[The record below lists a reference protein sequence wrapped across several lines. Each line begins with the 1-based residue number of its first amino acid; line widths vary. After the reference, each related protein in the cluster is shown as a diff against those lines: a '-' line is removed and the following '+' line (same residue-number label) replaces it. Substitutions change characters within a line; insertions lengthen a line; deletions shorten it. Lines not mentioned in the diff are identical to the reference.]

1 MIRIKLL
8 GIMAMVLGTGA
19 GYAVV
24 PLDSCRS
31 MALRHNKEIL
41 IANQKIAAAQYQK
54 DQAKAAYLPSI
65 DFVGGYMY
73 NQKNISLIEEDA
85 LLPTKTFNPATGSY
99 DFNLL
104 MDPSTGKPVMVN
116 GQVVPTQVALL
127 PKEAMTYDIH
137 NVFAGAL
144 TLTQPV
150 YMGGKIKAMNDI
162 TRYAEAL
169 ATTMRNKAV
178 EDVVYQVDAAYWQV
192 VSLKAKE
199 RLARSYVNLLD
210 TLNHNVEAMVR
221 EGIATKADALSVA
234 VKLNEANV
242 DMTKV
247 TNGLA
252 LSRML
257 LSQLC
262 GLPVNTTFT
271 LADED
276 SERLGEQPLVATSY
290 NMDDVYARR
299 HDINALQLGVKIY
312 EKKAKVAMSD
322 MLPQVALMGMYS
334 VSNPNSFNGFKNKF
348 GGAFSVGATL
358 KIPLWHWGGNYNKY
372 RAAKTEAVIQNLELE
387 NARDKI
393 ALQVNQASF
402 KAQEEIKTYESTR
415 SNLAKAEENLRMAQI
430 GFKEGVMPVDNVM
443 AAQTAW
449 LKANSEVIDAQI
461 DVQLCNVYLSKV
473 LGTMQ
478 Y

>member
-137 NVFAGAL
+137 NVCAGAL

-210 TLNHNVEAMVR
+210 TLNHNVEVMVR

-276 SERLGEQPLVATSY
+276 SERLREPPLVATSY

-402 KAQEEIKTYESTR
+402 KAQEAIKTYESTR

>member
-41 IANQKIAAAQYQK
+41 IANQKIAAAKYQK

-299 HDINALQLGVKIY
+299 HDINALQLGVKIF

-402 KAQEEIKTYESTR
+402 KAQEAIKTYESTR

>member
-221 EGIATKADALSVA
+221 EGIATKADALSGA
-234 VKLNEANV
+234 GKLNEANV

-402 KAQEEIKTYESTR
+402 KAQEAIKTYESTR

>member
-104 MDPSTGKPVMVN
+104 MDPSTGKPLMVN

-276 SERLGEQPLVATSY
+276 SERLGDQPLVATSY

-322 MLPQVALMGMYS
+322 MLPQVALLGMYS

-402 KAQEEIKTYESTR
+402 KAQEAIKTYESTR

>member
-210 TLNHNVEAMVR
+210 TLNHNVEAMVH

-299 HDINALQLGVKIY
+299 HDIYALQLGVKIY

-402 KAQEEIKTYESTR
+402 KAQEAIKTYESTR

>member
-41 IANQKIAAAQYQK
+41 IANQKIAAARYQK

-127 PKEAMTYDIH
+127 PKEALTYDIH

-402 KAQEEIKTYESTR
+402 KAQEAIKTYESTR

>member
-41 IANQKIAAAQYQK
+41 IANQKIAAAKYQK

-73 NQKNISLIEEDA
+73 NQKNMSLIEEDA

-402 KAQEEIKTYESTR
+402 KAQEAIKTYESTR

>member
-358 KIPLWHWGGNYNKY
+358 KIPLWHWGCNYNKY

-402 KAQEEIKTYESTR
+402 KAQEAIKTYESTR

>member
-8 GIMAMVLGTGA
+8 GIMVMVLGTGA

-210 TLNHNVEAMVR
+210 TLNHNVEAMVH
-221 EGIATKADALSVA
+221 EVIATKADALSVA

-372 RAAKTEAVIQNLELE
+372 RVAKTEAVIQNLELE

-402 KAQEEIKTYESTR
+402 KAQEAIKTYESTR

>member
-41 IANQKIAAAQYQK
+41 IANQKIAAARYQK

-65 DFVGGYMY
+65 DFVGGYLY

-402 KAQEEIKTYESTR
+402 KAQEAIKTYESTR
-415 SNLAKAEENLRMAQI
+415 SNLVKAEENLRMAQI

>member
-65 DFVGGYMY
+65 DFVGGYLY

-393 ALQVNQASF
+393 ALQVHQASF
-402 KAQEEIKTYESTR
+402 KAQEAIKTYESTR

>member
-210 TLNHNVEAMVR
+210 TLNHNVEAMVH

-372 RAAKTEAVIQNLELE
+372 RVAKTEAVIQNLELE

-402 KAQEEIKTYESTR
+402 KAQEAIKTYESTR

>member
-8 GIMAMVLGTGA
+8 GVMALVLGVGA

-276 SERLGEQPLVATSY
+276 SERLGEQPMVATSY

-299 HDINALQLGVKIY
+299 NDINALQLGVKIY

-402 KAQEEIKTYESTR
+402 KAQEAIKTYESTR

>member
-221 EGIATKADALSVA
+221 EGIATKADALSVV

-402 KAQEEIKTYESTR
+402 KAQEAIKTYESTR

>member
-276 SERLGEQPLVATSY
+276 SERLGDQPLVATSY

-372 RAAKTEAVIQNLELE
+372 RTAKTEAVIKNLELE

-402 KAQEEIKTYESTR
+402 KAQEAIKTYESTR

>member
-178 EDVVYQVDAAYWQV
+178 EDMVYQVDAAYWQV

-402 KAQEEIKTYESTR
+402 KAQEAIKTYESTR

>member
-372 RAAKTEAVIQNLELE
+372 RVAKTEAVIQNLELE

-402 KAQEEIKTYESTR
+402 KAQEAIKTYESTR

>member
-276 SERLGEQPLVATSY
+276 SERLGE
-290 NMDDVYARR
+290 
-299 HDINALQLGVKIY
+299 
-312 EKKAKVAMSD
+312 
-322 MLPQVALMGMYS
+322 
-334 VSNPNSFNGFKNKF
+334 
-348 GGAFSVGATL
+348 
-358 KIPLWHWGGNYNKY
+358 
-372 RAAKTEAVIQNLELE
+372 
-387 NARDKI
+387 
-393 ALQVNQASF
+393 
-402 KAQEEIKTYESTR
+402 
-415 SNLAKAEENLRMAQI
+415 
-430 GFKEGVMPVDNVM
+430 
-443 AAQTAW
+443 
-449 LKANSEVIDAQI
+449 
-461 DVQLCNVYLSKV
+461 
-473 LGTMQ
+473 
-478 Y
+478 

>member
-41 IANQKIAAAQYQK
+41 IANQKIAAARYQK

-65 DFVGGYMY
+65 DFVGAYLY
-73 NQKNISLIEEDA
+73 HQKNISLIEEDA

-178 EDVVYQVDAAYWQV
+178 EDVVYHVDAAYWQV

-402 KAQEEIKTYESTR
+402 KAQEAIKTYESTR
-415 SNLAKAEENLRMAQI
+415 SNLVKAEENLRMAQI

>member
-116 GQVVPTQVALL
+116 GHVVPTQVALL

-402 KAQEEIKTYESTR
+402 KAQEAIKTYESTR

>member
-8 GIMAMVLGTGA
+8 GVMALVLGVGA
-19 GYAVV
+19 GYASV

-41 IANQKIAAAQYQK
+41 IANQKIAAAKYQK

-65 DFVGGYMY
+65 DFVGSYMY

-85 LLPTKTFNPATGSY
+85 LLPTKSFNPSTGGY
-99 DFNLL
+99 DYNLL
-104 MDPSTGKPVMVN
+104 IDPSTGKPMMVN
-116 GQVVPTQVALL
+116 GQVIPSQVALL
-127 PKEAMTYDIH
+127 PKEALTYDIH

-210 TLNHNVEAMVR
+210 TLNHNVESMVR

-276 SERLGEQPLVATSY
+276 SEHLGDQPLVATSY

-402 KAQEEIKTYESTR
+402 KAQEAIKTYESTR

>member
-210 TLNHNVEAMVR
+210 TLNHNVEAMVH

-276 SERLGEQPLVATSY
+276 SERLGEQPMVATSY

-402 KAQEEIKTYESTR
+402 KAQEAIKTYESTR

>member
-41 IANQKIAAAQYQK
+41 IANQKIAAARYQK

-116 GQVVPTQVALL
+116 GHVVPTQVALL

-358 KIPLWHWGGNYNKY
+358 KIPLWHWGGTYNKY
-372 RAAKTEAVIQNLELE
+372 RVAKTEAVIQNLELE

-402 KAQEEIKTYESTR
+402 KAQEAIKTYESTR

>member
-299 HDINALQLGVKIY
+299 HDINALQLGVKIC

-402 KAQEEIKTYESTR
+402 KAQEAIKTYESTR

>member
-31 MALRHNKEIL
+31 MALQHNKEIL
-41 IANQKIAAAQYQK
+41 IANQKIAAARYQK

-127 PKEAMTYDIH
+127 PKEALTYDIH
-137 NVFAGAL
+137 NVLAGAL

-210 TLNHNVEAMVR
+210 TLNHNVEVMVR

-402 KAQEEIKTYESTR
+402 QAQEAIKTYESTR

>member
-8 GIMAMVLGTGA
+8 GVMALVLGVGA

-372 RAAKTEAVIQNLELE
+372 RVAKTEAVIQNLELE

-393 ALQVNQASF
+393 ALQVHQASF
-402 KAQEEIKTYESTR
+402 KAQEAIKTYESTR

>member
-169 ATTMRNKAV
+169 ATTM

-402 KAQEEIKTYESTR
+402 KAQEAIKTYESTR